1 MTLIEQNS
9 AAMLLG
15 IEAATL
21 AAQARTSVVQVQG
34 RRRGAGSGVVW
45 RDSKTVMTNFH
56 VIAGVGERV
65 ELVAADDRRYRA
77 SLIAGNPRL
86 DLALLAVEESLLPP
100 VTVGDSTH
108 LRVGELVFAVGN
120 PWGMRGIVTA
130 GIVSAVGEIPA
141 EQGEQAASYIRSDV
155 RLAPGNSGGPLLNA
169 RGEVVGIN
177 AMIFGG
183 DLAVAIP
190 SHVAQAW
197 AASLPRRPVFL
208 GLAVQPAVGGEDHQT
223 QGLLVAAVANNGP
236 AAAGGL
242 QVGDLLQRFDDQPL
256 PNTEALLAALQ
267 MRTPGDTV
275 RIEGLRGGQPL
286 TTAIRLAAQA
296 PRATP

>member
-1 MTLIEQNS
+1 MLI
-9 AAMLLG
+9 G

-21 AAQARTSVVQVQG
+21 AAQARASVVQVQG

-100 VTVGDSTH
+100 VVVGDSTH

-208 GLAVQPAVGGEDHQT
+208 GLAVQPAVGGENNQI

-267 MRTPGDTV
+267 VRTPGDTV

-296 PRATP
+296 AQATP